1 MTDKSRSAKVGTQ
14 DLEKKESECFVFVFS
29 LNFICV
35 WLVYEQWCDT
45 RCTTG
50 LLT

>member
-29 LNFICV
+29 FTCV
-35 WLVYEQWCDT
+35 RLAYEQWCDT